1 LEPFLL
7 SIATLEEYELAL
19 TNSQLRIGASLS
31 YLVVSASGFLGIFA
45 IAEAR
50 CDGLLFWQDF
60 CPQQVLPLEHI
71 LH

>member
-1 LEPFLL
+1 
-7 SIATLEEYELAL
+7 
-19 TNSQLRIGASLS
+19 
-31 YLVVSASGFLGIFA
+31 LGIFA